1 MTKENVIGEVK
12 SVIELLK
19 MLRKEKEIIV
29 QFEKKD
35 KTTRLMKCTLDF
47 NSIPTKKRPKGVDLP
62 KILSKMQQNKI
73 LSVFDVEK
81 QDWRSIPFSKLEF
94 LKTASDDKLYSINIG

>member
-1 MTKENVIGEVK
+1 MTDIKTNGAIN

-19 MLRKEKEIIV
+19 ILKKEKEVIV

-47 NSIPTKKRPKGVDLP
+47 NSIPIKKRPRGVDLP
-62 KILSKMQQNKI
+62 KILSKIQSNKI
-73 LSVFDVEK
+73 LSVFDTEK
-81 QDWRSIPFSKLEF
+81 QDWRSIPFNKLEY
-94 LKTASDDKLYSINIG
+94 LKTTSDDKVYSLNL